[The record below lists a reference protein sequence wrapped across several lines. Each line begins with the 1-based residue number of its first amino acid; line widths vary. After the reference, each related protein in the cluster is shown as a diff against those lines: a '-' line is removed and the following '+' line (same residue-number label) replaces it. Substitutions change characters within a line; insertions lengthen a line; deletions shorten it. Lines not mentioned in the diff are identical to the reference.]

1 MSTRIPA
8 ALAASLLA
16 ATAHAALAAGT
27 TQRVSVSSAGGQSRG
42 SCSDPALSRTGQLVA
57 FDCDPAADIVVGSGG
72 GGDVYLRDRQAAT
85 TTLVSVGT
93 GGAPSDDESLAP
105 KISADGRVVAFE
117 SFATNLV
124 AGDTNSARD
133 VFVRDLKAGTT
144 VRASVGLRGRQGG
157 RDSVLSAISGNGR
170 FVAFDTFANN
180 LSGSA
185 HFELM
190 VRDLQLGRTTLESVG
205 TDGRPGD
212 GDTERLASIS
222 GDGRFLAFASEAGNL
237 VATDR
242 NPARDVFL
250 RDRQTGRTVL
260 VSVAADGGPAN
271 DGSDAP
277 FVSDDGSIVAFSS
290 FASNLVPGDTNGATD
305 AFVRD
310 MKAGRTTRIS
320 LGVGGKQANSR
331 TFVTGLSADG
341 RRVLLSSDATN
352 LVAGDTDGVRDD
364 FVFDRVAGT
373 ITRVSLGRTGAQPN
387 HDIDGG
393 EAISAD
399 GGTVAFAT
407 GATNLVP
414 ADTNGATDVFVR
426 TPAGP

>member
-1 MSTRIPA
+1 MPTRIPA

-16 ATAHAALAAGT
+16 ATAHVALAAGT
-27 TQRVSVSSAGGQSRG
+27 TQRVSVSSTGGQSGG
-42 SCSDPALSRTGQLVA
+42 SCFSPSLSGNRRLVA
-57 FDCDPAADIVVGSGG
+57 FDCVSQADIVPESSGH
-72 GGDVYLRDRQAAT
+72 GDVYLRDRKAGT
-85 TTLVSVGT
+85 TTLVSVGA
-93 GGAPSDDESLAP
+93 GGVPGDGGSFDALVSR
-105 KISADGRVVAFE
+105 DGRFVAFE

-144 VRASVGLRGRQGG
+144 VRASVGPRGRQGG

-277 FVSDDGSIVAFSS
+277 FVSNDGSIVAFSS
-290 FASNLVPGDTNGATD
+290 FAS
-305 AFVRD
+305 
-310 MKAGRTTRIS
+310 
-320 LGVGGKQANSR
+320 
-331 TFVTGLSADG
+331 
-341 RRVLLSSDATN
+341 
-352 LVAGDTDGVRDD
+352 
-364 FVFDRVAGT
+364 
-373 ITRVSLGRTGAQPN
+373 
-387 HDIDGG
+387 
-393 EAISAD
+393 
-399 GGTVAFAT
+399 
-407 GATNLVP
+407 
-414 ADTNGATDVFVR
+414 
-426 TPAGP
+426 